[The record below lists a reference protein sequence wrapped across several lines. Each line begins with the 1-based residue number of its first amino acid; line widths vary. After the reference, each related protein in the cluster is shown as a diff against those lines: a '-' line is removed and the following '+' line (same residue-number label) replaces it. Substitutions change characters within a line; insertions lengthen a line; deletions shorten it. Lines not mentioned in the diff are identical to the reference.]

1 MQKVHEHIIRMS
13 SKTPDLAGKVTRDD
27 LWMGLMFFVT
37 HPEDFISVLED
48 AEIDEN
54 LHPDGTTTLNR
65 KLNFGPYTVQDV
77 VETIPQELIKF
88 NIDET
93 EAIPQSRFEVQIE
106 EPEAGVFFLRFTY
119 FENTEHEQ
127 VKGAEQ
133 YKPLRI
139 QAWEQKDKDVANKL
153 LEMIAQGKFIATKQ

>member
-37 HPEDFISVLED
+37 HPENFISVLED

-65 KLNFGPYTVQDV
+65 KLNFGPYTVQEIGRASCRERV
-77 VETIPQELIKF
+77 
-88 NIDET
+88 
-93 EAIPQSRFEVQIE
+93 
-106 EPEAGVFFLRFTY
+106 
-119 FENTEHEQ
+119 
-127 VKGAEQ
+127 
-133 YKPLRI
+133 
-139 QAWEQKDKDVANKL
+139 
-153 LEMIAQGKFIATKQ
+153 